1 MIYDRNAERGNDMD
15 YFKHDINASEDDK
28 ICELLATG
36 GYELL
41 GYYWRFVEYLY
52 SRGGKVNKS
61 KLKGVAWS
69 LHMDVDKLL
78 SLINDYTL
86 FLQEDDIVYS
96 KRICS
101 EVEEFEAVGKRMVEI
116 GKAGGKASAQARAKR
131 AVDRVVNHTVENI
144 EADAQACGQA
154 EVEFFQ
160 ADAQQNKRKEN
171 KENKINKRDSN
182 TPPVVP
188 QGDTTTH
195 ATKYSFGSLGNV
207 MLTMDEYHRLSEDYP
222 NKVDDAIEFL
232 SNYIAEDEKRKKEY
246 ANKDHNLVM
255 RRWVFDAVK
264 EKQERQNKKGYQ
276 EIESGLDFNL
286 DDIFEKP

>member
-1 MIYDRNAERGNDMD
+1 MD

-131 AVDRVVNHTVENI
+131 AVDRAVNHTVENI
-144 EADAQACGQA
+144 EANAQACG
-154 EVEFFQ
+154 Q
-160 ADAQQNKRKEN
+160 ADAQQNKIKEN
-171 KENKINKRDSN
+171 KIKENKINKIDSN
-182 TPPVVP
+182 IPPVVP
-188 QGDTTTH
+188 QGDTPTDDTEI
-195 ATKYSFGSLGNV
+195 SFGSFV
-207 MLTMDEYHRLSEDYP
+207 RLTQSECDELSQEYSEKAL
-222 NKVDDAIEFL
+222 NDAIDFL
-232 SNYIAEDEKRKKEY
+232 NNYIGEDKTGKRAKEY
-246 ANKDHNLVM
+246 QKKKHASVM
-255 RRWVFDAVK
+255 KRWVFDAVK
-264 EKQERQNKKGYQ
+264 EKEQRKNKKGYQ
-276 EIESGLDFNL
+276 ETESGLDFDL
-286 DDIFEKP
+286 EDIFEKPK

>member
-96 KRICS
+96 KNESGIIYYDNRKTERYYS
-101 EVEEFEAVGKRMVEI
+101 MPDEI
-116 GKAGGKASAQARAKR
+116 TSIE
-131 AVDRVVNHTVENI
+131 NHFHFQKNINKDSYHFNSKNENI
-144 EADAQACGQA
+144 
-154 EVEFFQ
+154 VYT
-160 ADAQQNKRKEN
+160 
-171 KENKINKRDSN
+171 I
-182 TPPVVP
+182 
-188 QGDTTTH
+188 
-195 ATKYSFGSLGNV
+195 KY
-207 MLTMDEYHRLSEDYP
+207 
-222 NKVDDAIEFL
+222 
-232 SNYIAEDEKRKKEY
+232 
-246 ANKDHNLVM
+246 
-255 RRWVFDAVK
+255 
-264 EKQERQNKKGYQ
+264 
-276 EIESGLDFNL
+276 
-286 DDIFEKP
+286 

>member
-1 MIYDRNAERGNDMD
+1 ME

-69 LHMDVDKLL
+69 LHMDVNKLL

-96 KRICS
+96 KRILS
-101 EVEEFEAVGKRMVEI
+101 EVEEFEAAGKRMSEI

-131 AVDRVVNHTVENI
+131 TVDHAVNHTVENI
-144 EADAQACGQA
+144 EADAQACSQA

-160 ADAQQNKRKEN
+160 ADAQQNKIKEN

-182 TPPVVP
+182 IPPLSP
-188 QGDTTTH
+188 EGESTH
-195 ATKYSFGSLGNV
+195 APEKEIFGEFQNV
-207 MLTMDEYHRLSEDYP
+207 KLTRKEYEKLKEDFP
-222 NKVDDAIEFL
+222 KKADDAIKFL
-232 SNYIAEDEKRKKEY
+232 DEYIEEKGYKSKS
-246 ANKDHNLVM
+246 HNLAI
-255 RRWVFDAVK
+255 RRWVIDAVDEHSKK
-264 EKQERQNKKGYQ
+264 EANSSVKQAFGF
-276 EIESGLDFNL
+276 DFSL